1 MQEYSFFITL
11 YYNISSFSY
20 VSFVIVNLSMLLRII
35 YPLAY
40 SQSRLFLI
48 FIESIPLVFS
58 LFHMTLFINK
68 SYQRLAYGYEY
79 LQI

>member
-1 MQEYSFFITL
+1 
-11 YYNISSFSY
+11 
-20 VSFVIVNLSMLLRII
+20 MLLRII